1 MTKRTIV
8 QLPTWEHTLVNKIW
22 VERPLGAVEGVLGTV
37 DQLIINKCIMEE
49 VKQHHRNLAIAFYDY
64 KKAYD
69 KVHHDR
75 MVRVY
80 EWIRIPRNII
90 KLIVELMSK
99 WKTRLEIW
107 NGSGKVTS
115 RWSRW
120 IQILCGFLQVDSYSP
135 VSFCITEIPVCILLQ
150 HSRGYRMGKP
160 GNRVVNRTHSLFVD
174 DLKMYQESHNALKI
188 VKEIIVQAATIQ
200 ELVMTYQNVLKSFF
214 KMERWLEERDC

>member
-1 MTKRTIV
+1 MK
-8 QLPTWEHTLVNKIW
+8 
-22 VERPLGAVEGVLGTV
+22 
-37 DQLIINKCIMEE
+37 E
-49 VKQHHRNLAIAFYDY
+49 VKQHHRNLAVAFYDY

-99 WKTRLEIW
+99 WKTRLQIW
-107 NGSGKVTS
+107 NGSEKVT
-115 RWSRW
+115 SRW
-120 IQILCGFLQVDSYSP
+120 IQILCGFLQGDSYSP
-135 VSFCITEIPVCILLQ
+135 VPFCITEIPVCILLQ
-150 HSRGYRMGKP
+150 HSRGYRMGKS
-160 GNRVVNRTHSLFVD
+160 GNHVIKRTHSLFVD
-174 DLKMYQESHNALKI
+174 DLKVYQESHNKLKI
-188 VKEIIVQAATIQ
+188 VEEIIAQAATIQ